1 MKVTESAQLLHFK
14 QYNQWPTVNAK
25 KMKRTMRARL
35 RWNGEQWFQ
44 NADHGCVAEWV
55 VDPCKT
61 DTNATYSIL
70 FVLWTLLQ
78 FSAVWLL
85 GNLDKFHLI
94 VPCFQRVHWPRWP
107 VAWLRTCSRD
117 LKSFFQWEVWCI
129 WSAFACLFVCL
140 FLFTACWL
148 LSICPFVFS
157 LCPFLSR
164 ITPKIWMSCCW
175 PSLLAKFLGDYGNVA
190 GPCGELNWTWTWPRL
205 RQCGRTWSLKMR
217 WKRWRTSTQPKG

>member
-1 MKVTESAQLLHFK
+1 
-14 QYNQWPTVNAK
+14 
-25 KMKRTMRARL
+25 MRARL

-70 FVLWTLLQ
+70 FVLWTRLQ

-140 FLFTACWL
+140 FLFTAFWL